1 MCHVGSWKIAPE
13 MKEVIVQDLGIE
25 EKNVGNFPKKIVKKV
40 VIIVKFILKKM
51 KRRGLNVNFKNS

>member
-1 MCHVGSWKIAPE
+1 

-25 EKNVGNFPKKIVKKV
+25 EKNVGNFPKQIVKKV
-40 VIIVKFILKKM
+40 VIIAKFILKKM